1 METFFGNYF
10 FFVNLLFCECF
21 SNRQENMWL
30 WIVFLV
36 AGFIGIIKG
45 ADWLIDGSTSLARKY
60 HLSELTIGL
69 TIVAFGTSA
78 PELVVSLFASTGG
91 HEQVLLGNVIGSNIF
106 NLLLI
111 LGISGLISPIPI
123 QDKTIRNEIPYSVFA
138 GILLLVLGND
148 SWFSSHENALGWYDG
163 IVLLSFFLLF
173 LLYSYHNRRDNMAPD
188 VPAAVYGSAKTF
200 LLIFS
205 GLILLVVG
213 GRLVVDNAVKLAYSL
228 GVSEKLIGLTLIAG
242 GTSLPELAA
251 SAVAAWKKRSG
262 LAIGNVIG
270 SNIFNILFILGSSV
284 TITSVPYPSSF
295 NTDVLLYLIVSL
307 MLLATMYTGVLKQFD
322 RWEAAIF
329 LILYA
334 GYITFLFMR

>member
-1 METFFGNYF
+1 
-10 FFVNLLFCECF
+10 
-21 SNRQENMWL
+21 
-30 WIVFLV
+30 
-36 AGFIGIIKG
+36 
-45 ADWLIDGSTSLARKY
+45 
-60 HLSELTIGL
+60 
-69 TIVAFGTSA
+69 
-78 PELVVSLFASTGG
+78 
-91 HEQVLLGNVIGSNIF
+91 
-106 NLLLI
+106 
-111 LGISGLISPIPI
+111 
-123 QDKTIRNEIPYSVFA
+123 
-138 GILLLVLGND
+138 
-148 SWFSSHENALGWYDG
+148 
-163 IVLLSFFLLF
+163 
-173 LLYSYHNRRDNMAPD
+173 MAPD

>member
-1 METFFGNYF
+1 PLYGVRDMLTVIFVTFF
-10 FFVNLLFCECF
+10 LFYINFKLAIF
-21 SNRQENMWL
+21 S
-30 WIVFLV
+30 LV
-36 AGFIGIIKG
+36 
-45 ADWLIDGSTSLARKY
+45 
-60 HLSELTIGL
+60 
-69 TIVAFGTSA
+69 
-78 PELVVSLFASTGG
+78 
-91 HEQVLLGNVIGSNIF
+91 
-106 NLLLI
+106 
-111 LGISGLISPIPI
+111 
-123 QDKTIRNEIPYSVFA
+123 
-138 GILLLVLGND
+138 
-148 SWFSSHENALGWYDG
+148 
-163 IVLLSFFLLF
+163 FLLF
-173 LLYSYHNRRDNMAPD
+173 LLYSYRNRRDNMAPD
-188 VPAAVYGSAKTF
+188 VPAAVYGSTKTF

-205 GLILLVVG
+205 GLILLIVG